1 MDSFQTRLKVK
12 SIRADLLA
20 LPKGLD
26 AYDTA
31 YDDAMTRIFGQERD
45 YQESAEKILS
55 LILCAQRPLASREL
69 QHALMIET
77 GDTELDLD
85 NSLDSETMLS
95 VCAGLI
101 TIDESSDTIRF
112 VHYTTQ
118 EYLQRTQK
126 RWLPKAELKI
136 ARACLDYLLLHE
148 FSLAPEGT
156 SDDADSV
163 SSDTSSADLSDSSDE
178 STNRDDAYGFVGG
191 KRPDDF
197 TKDIEFRGL
206 VFPFA
211 GYASIHG
218 SYHWDAVVKT
228 ESSMHA
234 DLLSLLVSSWVL
246 DATRQFLSMYSSK
259 YKHGYFQSPGSK
271 PGTVVQWL
279 SEAGLAHLTE
289 FCIVNGFAYNTKGT
303 SI

>member
-12 SIRADLLA
+12 TIRADLLA

-55 LILCAQRPLASREL
+55 LILCAQRPLTSREL

-112 VHYTTQ
+112 DSGVASFTRMC
-118 EYLQRTQK
+118 L
-126 RWLPKAELKI
+126 LPFTFPAAPPTVKI
-136 ARACLDYLLLHE
+136 GR
-148 FSLAPEGT
+148 
-156 SDDADSV
+156 
-163 SSDTSSADLSDSSDE
+163 
-178 STNRDDAYGFVGG
+178 FV
-191 KRPDDF
+191 
-197 TKDIEFRGL
+197 
-206 VFPFA
+206 
-211 GYASIHG
+211 
-218 SYHWDAVVKT
+218 
-228 ESSMHA
+228 
-234 DLLSLLVSSWVL
+234 
-246 DATRQFLSMYSSK
+246 
-259 YKHGYFQSPGSK
+259 
-271 PGTVVQWL
+271 
-279 SEAGLAHLTE
+279 
-289 FCIVNGFAYNTKGT
+289 
-303 SI
+303 